1 MLGTSIPKV
10 ETIAATFLIVRFL
23 SFISKIGLFH
33 YKKLGFHSI
42 ERIQEHGFYSIK
54 IVNLLTKV
62 EKRTIKK
69 VAAMIFG

>member
-33 YKKLGFHSI
+33 YKKLGFP
-42 ERIQEHGFYSIK
+42 QAWFYSIK

>member
-1 MLGTSIPKV
+1 MSKLPP
-10 ETIAATFLIVRFL
+10 ATFLIVRFL
-23 SFISKIGLFH
+23 SFFSKIGFLY
-33 YKKLGFHSI
+33 YKIMEFNL
-42 ERIQEHGFYSIK
+42 HGFYSIK